1 VVGNDHVEN
10 IRLDIDWLAVEAALQ
25 LGFLALD

>member
-1 VVGNDHVEN
+1 VVENDFVGNIGIDV
-10 IRLDIDWLAVEAALQ
+10 DWLAVEAALQ